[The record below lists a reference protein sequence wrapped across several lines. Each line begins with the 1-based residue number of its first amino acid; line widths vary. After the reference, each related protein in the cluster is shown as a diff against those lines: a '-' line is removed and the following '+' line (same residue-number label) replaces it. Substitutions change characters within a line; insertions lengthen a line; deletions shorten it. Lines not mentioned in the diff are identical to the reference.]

1 MSCARPA
8 GSMPAG
14 PSDSETAASSLS
26 RLSRFR
32 SHREKVLGA
41 SPASLAYATRV
52 SPLALQVRRCLRA
65 SASHLPLR
73 LVRELVGTRHLRA
86 DSIHRLLRRLQD
98 AVYRAFTPM
107 EASFTVATIRNR
119 S

>member
-1 MSCARPA
+1 
-8 GSMPAG
+8 MPASTR
-14 PSDSETAASSLS
+14 PRHKKPPVPREDVLDLVAPA
-26 RLSRFR
+26 R

-98 AVYRAFTPM
+98 AVYRAFTA
-107 EASFTVATIRNR
+107 ELQEE
-119 S
+119 